1 MHYVDR
7 IRIIEIDESTN
18 LRNANNS
25 MIQANIELRNTSEV
39 LGEVVEMK
47 ENLVPP
53 TGVEPVHTA
62 PEADALSTELRGQKI

>member
-53 TGVEPVHTA
+53 TGVEPVHTV
-62 PEADALSTELRGQKI
+62 PETSALYKT